1 MTYIHRWITFIDELH
16 SFRFINYIHV
26 HSSDSI
32 DWMWWM
38 LSKEMQ
44 FIDEFIEFLKRCN
57 SSMNPSIDSI
67 HTHLI
72 AYITLCKT
80 LRCTHVAVHIY
91 YIHLH
96 LSIPC
101 IHMHL
106 LHSST
111 SIYYTH
117 SHLSSS
123 NRLRQ
128 SSKSIYSIHPHLIC
142 SIHHI
147 QYTTFNTPHS
157 IHHIQSITLNTLV
170 HYGVPTIRRLLNIV
184 GLFCR
189 IFSLL

>member
-1 MTYIHRWITFIDELH
+1 
-16 SFRFINYIHV
+16 
-26 HSSDSI
+26 
-32 DWMWWM
+32 MWWM

-57 SSMNPSIDSI
+57 LSMNPSIDSI

-80 LRCTHVAVHIY
+80 LRCTHLVVHIY

-111 SIYYTH
+111 CICYTH
-117 SHLSSS
+117 PHPSITRIHIYLVAIVCGNHS
-123 NRLRQ
+123 NP
-128 SSKSIYSIHPHLIC
+128 SIPSTHIRY
-142 SIHHI
+142 I

-157 IHHIQSITLNTLV
+157 IHHFQSTRPLWGA
-170 HYGVPTIRRLLNIV
+170 YD
-184 GLFCR
+184 
-189 IFSLL
+189 S